1 MSKEFLLNL
10 ILLLSINLLVKP
22 LYAFGVDLQVQQSLG
37 DSYGLY
43 FALWN
48 FSCLFQMLGDMGLQ
62 QYNSQAIAANT
73 DFFRANF
80 ARLLGVKFFF
90 LGLMLFVAL
99 GVGWFSG
106 YSGQAF
112 ELLLLLL
119 ANQIFISLTFFF
131 RSSLAGLGR
140 YRIDSI
146 LSALDKILMLIFG
159 FWLLGMYPKG
169 SLRVEYFVY
178 SQSLAYILAM
188 LAAGALVFLS
198 RQKAAKT
205 AIFVASWTEIVGKS
219 LPFAVAV
226 LLMMFY
232 NRADAVFLERWLP
245 ATEGQAAASDYAF
258 AYRFF
263 DLGNMVAFLFSG
275 LLFPMFARLTG
286 QKEATRELLTIA
298 GGLVLIFSLGYS
310 SAIYLYALPL
320 QELLAPQRQPTA
332 TLSLLIWAL
341 NAAAVIQVWGTLLT
355 AQARLW
361 RLNALFLAAIILN
374 LLLNISLIPQYGAWA
389 AAFSALITQSFVA
402 TVQLFWVARWLE
414 IGKISFKISLDF
426 WRWPLFLL
434 GLALG
439 IWAWSQQSIIAN
451 WQISALVFGIL
462 YTIWTLIAGVFKPK
476 TLWLIFKKT

>member
-10 ILLLSINLLVKP
+10 VLLLSVNLLVKP
-22 LYAFGVDLQVQQSLG
+22 LYAFGVDLQVQQNLG

-48 FSCLFQMLGDMGLQ
+48 FTCLFQMLGDMGLQ

-90 LGLMLFVAL
+90 LGLMLAVAISVAL
-99 GVGWFSG
+99 FSG

-119 ANQIFISLTFFF
+119 ANQVFISLTFFF

-140 YRIDSI
+140 YRLDSL
-146 LSALDKILMLIFG
+146 LSALDKILMLVFG
-159 FWLLGMYPKG
+159 FWLLKFYPKG

-178 SQSLAYILAM
+178 SQALAYILAM
-188 LAAGALVFLS
+188 LTAGSFVVLS
-198 RQKAAKT
+198 RQKVAKT
-205 AIFVASWTEIVGKS
+205 ATSAASWTEVVAKS

-245 ATEGQAAASDYAF
+245 QAAGQAAASDYAF

-275 LLFPMFARLTG
+275 LLFPMFARLNG
-286 QKEATRELLTIA
+286 QKEATRELLTVA
-298 GGLVLIFSLGYS
+298 GSLVLIFSLGYS
-310 SAIYLYALPL
+310 ATIYLYALPL
-320 QELLAPQRQPTA
+320 QELLAPQREPTA

-341 NAAAVIQVWGTLLT
+341 NAAAIIQVWGTLLT

-361 RLNALFLAAIILN
+361 RLNGLFLAAIILN
-374 LLLNISLIPQYGAWA
+374 LLLNISLIPQFGASA
-389 AAFSALITQSFVA
+389 AAFSAVVTQSFVA
-402 TVQLFWVARWLE
+402 IIQLIWVARRLE
-414 IGKISFKISLDF
+414 FGKISPDF
-426 WRWPLFLL
+426 WHWPLFLL

-439 IWAWSQQSIIAN
+439 VWAWSKQSIIQN
-451 WQISALVFGIL
+451 WQLSALAFAAL
-462 YTIWTLIAGVFKPK
+462 YSTWTLISGVFKPK